1 MRRNGSFTMM
11 AASAPGEGASESK
24 LMVRRRTVR
33 QRLLEEALA
42 LAAEGGYEAVG
53 MREVALQ
60 AKVALGTLY
69 RYFPSKDALLIAAW
83 VHWSAQIERQVTR
96 RPLRGATPA
105 ERTYDLLRRATR
117 ALEREPRLASAVLTA
132 GNSADPG
139 VQEEYRALVALVSR
153 LLAQAMAPV
162 ADPVASD
169 VRDILS
175 HVWSSALRAWAG
187 GYASSAEMYAVLA
200 DTCHLL
206 LDPRTP
212 RSPVPGRAG

>member
-1 MRRNGSFTMM
+1 MT
-11 AASAPGEGASESK
+11 
-24 LMVRRRTVR
+24 VRRRTVR
-33 QRLLEEALA
+33 QRILETALA
-42 LAAEGGYEAVG
+42 MAAEGGYEAVG

-60 AKVALGTLY
+60 ANVALGTLY

-83 VHWSAQIERQVTR
+83 VHWSGQIERQVTR
-96 RPLRGATPA
+96 RPLRGTTPA

-117 ALEREPRLASAVLTA
+117 ALERQPRLAGAVLTA

-139 VQEEYRALVALVSR
+139 VQEEYRALVALVGR
-153 LLAQAMAPV
+153 LLAEAMAPV

-175 HVWSSALRAWAG
+175 HVWSSALRAWAA
-187 GYASSAEMYAVLA
+187 GYASGADMYAVLA

-212 RSPVPGRAG
+212 GCTPGRPVPARAG